1 MDVYI
6 THLTPFS
13 IPVKK
18 ERIDGQIS
26 DFITLN
32 NRLSYET
39 KLLIWIKP
47 ILRGMGF
54 RELHLK
60 NTYRSVI
67 DDIPTDFFNKVL
79 PETTL
84 YLRAA
89 GYYSSNSLKSLSYGL
104 SKMVWKEGKMKLLIS
119 PEISDRDLEAIKR
132 GKLNPE
138 KVVEDIFLNDEC
150 ELENLMR
157 NDNVKALAYLVA
169 NGNLKIK
176 FVLNSDTA
184 GLFHMKFGLLYD
196 ENNDIVSFSG
206 SLNESEAGLKQNA
219 EEIKVFKS
227 YAEGQSVFI
236 EADLSFFNDLF
247 EGNGKFGSFYVVD
260 LPKKSKLK
268 LIEAFKREC
277 NADVNGSLPPLRYY
291 QTDAIE
297 ALKKAK
303 MKGIVEM
310 ATGTGKTRVAL
321 EAIKWLETKTKKPL
335 LVLVLSPVSVLVNQW
350 SREWWS
356 FFKTPPLVF
365 GSSGKASLDDLYSMI
380 HSLNRIKSQI
390 IPCFCTYD
398 YALKPSFM
406 NAVFST
412 DEFELAIVCDEV
424 HWMGANS
431 YSKILEMDFKY
442 RLGLSAT
449 PARFFD
455 EEGTDKIISYFGGVV
470 FDYKLGKAI
479 DDGYLSEFNYY
490 PQFSPLLQQEM
501 NEYLKISKRI
511 SLMHR
516 GDIGNDKDN
525 GITTL
530 LNRRAKVLKK
540 AKNKIGSFAKII
552 DELTKKNLFRNTLI
566 FFEDSDQISE
576 YLDILNEA
584 CVLYNRLSG
593 EESESERKKILE
605 RFNEGKIDCIISMRI
620 LDEGVNLNKADKA
633 LLLAS
638 TANPRQYIQRCGRVL
653 RINQNKPKA
662 EIYDF
667 LVYPETSSSLFT
679 DQVEKE
685 ILKKELKRASYFA
698 TYSSNKGENLSLILE
713 IARKFNISI
722 NESS

>member
-1 MDVYI
+1 
-6 THLTPFS
+6 
-13 IPVKK
+13 
-18 ERIDGQIS
+18 
-26 DFITLN
+26 
-32 NRLSYET
+32 
-39 KLLIWIKP
+39 
-47 ILRGMGF
+47 MGF